1 MSVHLKDADSR
12 NGDSRGNGDS
22 PQFELEFLSG
32 EPVGRIGESPPR
44 VRVSRRA
51 RRLSV
56 RVYPD
61 ARVEVVVP
69 LRVRPRE
76 IELFLAEHRQWID
89 DKRAA
94 ALRSRPAPEPFPPA
108 SLRFDATH
116 ETWRIHLAGG
126 EGRLRLTAVAAED
139 GGILNVS
146 GRINNGSLRTAL
158 RTWLMRAAQAR
169 LAPRVAALAV
179 AAGVRF
185 SKVSI
190 RRQRSRWGSCSARG
204 TISLNACLL
213 FQRPEVVDYLI
224 VHELMHVKHM
234 NHSARFWQA
243 VERHCPPWRTLDREL
258 LQGWRRV
265 PRWTF
270 SED

>member
-1 MSVHLKDADSR
+1 MSVSLKNADNSQVEMDLAGADAAPGSAV
-12 NGDSRGNGDS
+12 S
-22 PQFELEFLSG
+22 P
-32 EPVGRIGESPPR
+32 RI
-44 VRVSRRA
+44 RVSARA

-69 LRVRPRE
+69 PRVRPRE
-76 IELFLAEHRQWID
+76 VEQFLSQHREWID
-89 DKRAA
+89 DKRGR
-94 ALRSRPAPEPFPPA
+94 ALRNPPPPEIFPPA
-108 SLRFDATH
+108 GITLAATG
-116 ETWRIHLAGG
+116 ETWRVHLAGG
-126 EGRLRLTAVAAED
+126 QGRLRMTESVVPG
-139 GGILNVS
+139 GGILGIS
-146 GRINNGSLRTAL
+146 GAPGDAAL
-158 RTWLMRAAQAR
+158 RKALRAWLMKAANLR
-169 LAPRVAALAV
+169 LTPRVEALAA

-185 SKVSI
+185 SRVAI

-243 VERHCPPWRTLDREL
+243 VERHCPGWRALDREL
-258 LQGWRRV
+258 LQGWRHV
-265 PRWTF
+265 PRWMF
-270 SED
+270 SE